1 MSTKETHYKPA
12 GNHVVFE
19 HFDTETVMI
28 NLKSGFYFSL
38 NPAGQWIWKL
48 LQKWPTLDEVYS
60 AVTPRDHDNGK
71 AIHAE
76 VAAFLEKLAEHGL
89 VEMTTDHPENNGLSG
104 QKSPI
109 GYETPKIQVFSD
121 QQELLLLDPIHEVD
135 DPGWPSPSRD

>member
-1 MSTKETHYKPA
+1 MSTKDTYYKP
-12 GNHVVFE
+12 GGSHVVFE

-38 NPAGQWIWKL
+38 NPAGQRIWEF
-48 LQKWPTLDEVYS
+48 LQNWPTLDEVYS
-60 AVTPRDHDNGK
+60 AVTPRDHGNGK
-71 AIHAE
+71 ANHAE

-89 VEMTTDHPENNGLSG
+89 VEMTADRPKNKGLRD

-109 GYETPKIQVFSD
+109 GYETPQIQVFSD

-135 DPGWPSPSRD
+135 DPGWPTPSRD